1 MHTKAFPY
9 IGLLGFFWG
18 TNIVASRF
26 GIGEFDPF
34 VFLALRL
41 SIASF
46 AFLAVFLLGNGRF
59 PKEVKTWRLAIISG
73 VLGVAI
79 PMSTFILSLQYQ
91 SSGVASIYVT
101 TAPAQIAIAAH
112 FFLPD
117 ERMSRNKAAGVTIA
131 LLGSLFLVLLGESGL
146 ANVERA
152 NPLGVILIMSGLI
165 SETINTVLV
174 RKRMT
179 HMDPMQITAVRLLTG
194 AVCLIGLAFIMGD
207 FDLSG
212 ISGAGYFSLL
222 YAALI
227 GASAGQFMAFYIQRR
242 FGATAF
248 SLVSFVVPVVAT
260 SIGVLLLGEI
270 VTWGM
275 LVGVILIGGGIYLI
289 NRPKRDSQ
297 KDQLDTVNTP

>member
-34 VFLALRL
+34 FFLALRL
-41 SIASF
+41 TIASLT
-46 AFLAVFLLGNGRF
+46 FLVVFLLRNGRF
-59 PKEVKTWRLAIISG
+59 PKTHTVWQYAILSG
-73 VLGVAI
+73 ILGVAI

-117 ERMSRNKAAGVTIA
+117 ERMTRNKAVGVSLA

-146 ANVERA
+146 ADVSRA
-152 NPLGVILIMSGLI
+152 NPLGVILIMTGLI
-165 SETINTVLV
+165 AETINTIIV

-179 HMDPMQITAVRLLTG
+179 NMAPMQITAVRLLVG
-194 AVCLIGLAFIMGD
+194 AVCLITLSLFLGD
-207 FDLSG
+207 FSFARVT
-212 ISGAGYFSLL
+212 GAGYFSLF

-227 GASAGQFMAFYIQRR
+227 GASAGQFMAFTIQRK

-260 SIGVLLLGEI
+260 TVGVLLLDEIVTGGMLIGVLLI
-270 VTWGM
+270 AS
-275 LVGVILIGGGIYLI
+275 GIYLI
-289 NRPKRDSQ
+289 NKPI
-297 KDQLDTVNTP
+297 